1 MSAWKIYTFALRWRI
16 GYKLFAVSIVSLL
29 AQLLSYQGKPKRLSL
44 LRIISR
50 SRLALPRKDV
60 WSHRFICYFV
70 KAYSQLE
77 SDIKLRLVG
86 TQSFSQFTSRQ

>member
-70 KAYSQLE
+70 KAYSTTRVRHQ
-77 SDIKLRLVG
+77 IAVG
-86 TQSFSQFTSRQ
+86 RYTVIFSVYK